1 MRHYRV
7 ASQPVGATTRAA
19 IAARAARSMT
29 RGRLYSCHAVFER
42 LAQDI
47 EDMARARGQ
56 LIEKEEQDI
65 MDTTPAGHS
74 PWPPLQH
81 SQGAMSLRRQTL
93 GMLLTPSV
101 VLVYNLV

>member
-42 LAQDI
+42 LAEDLV
-47 EDMARARGQ
+47 DMARACGP
-56 LIEKEEQDI
+56 LIQ
-65 MDTTPAGHS
+65 A
-74 PWPPLQH
+74 
-81 SQGAMSLRRQTL
+81 
-93 GMLLTPSV
+93 
-101 VLVYNLV
+101 